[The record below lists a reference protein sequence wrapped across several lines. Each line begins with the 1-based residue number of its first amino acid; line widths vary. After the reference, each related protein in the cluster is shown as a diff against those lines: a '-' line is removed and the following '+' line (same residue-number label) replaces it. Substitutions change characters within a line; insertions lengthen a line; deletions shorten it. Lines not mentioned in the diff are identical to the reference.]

1 MSGARILLVEDE
13 PGLVMTLT
21 DRLAAEGYAVE
32 AAGDGETALE
42 RSSENAY
49 DLIVLDV
56 TLPRKNGFD
65 VCRDLRQRGLTVP
78 VLMLTA
84 RNQTVD
90 KVLGLKIGADD
101 YVTKPFDMMELLAR
115 IEALLRRAK
124 AATPAAETWYQFGDV
139 RIDFRGAE
147 VTRDGQPVALSAREF
162 QLLAYLVR
170 HRGEVLSR
178 ERLLHEVWGYRA
190 IPSTRTVDV
199 HITWL
204 RQKLEVNPKE
214 PRYILTVYG
223 FGYKFAG

>member
-1 MSGARILLVEDE
+1 MSARLLLVEDE

-21 DRLAAEGYAVE
+21 DRLVSEGYTVE
-32 AAGDGETALE
+32 AVGDGETAVE
-42 RSSENAY
+42 RAGEGAF
-49 DLIVLDV
+49 DLVLLDV
-56 TLPRKNGFD
+56 ALPRKNGFD

-101 YVTKPFDMMELLAR
+101 YVTKPFEMMELLAR
-115 IEALLRRAK
+115 IEALLRRAPK
-124 AATPAAETWYQFGDV
+124 TPSQAETSYQFGDV

-147 VTRDGQPVALSAREF
+147 VLRGGQPVALSAREF
-162 QLLAYLVR
+162 QLLSYLVR
-170 HRGEVLSR
+170 HRGEVVSR
-178 ERLLHEVWGYRA
+178 EKLLHEVWGYRA

-223 FGYKFAG
+223 FGYKFGG